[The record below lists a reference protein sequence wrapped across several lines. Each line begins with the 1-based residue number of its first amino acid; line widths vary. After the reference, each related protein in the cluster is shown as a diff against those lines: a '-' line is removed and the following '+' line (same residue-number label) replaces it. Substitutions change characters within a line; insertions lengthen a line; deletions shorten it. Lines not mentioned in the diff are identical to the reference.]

1 MATRVRE
8 HDESL
13 PGELDSPCAKLV
25 YLYLSTR
32 GEASV
37 ERLRDELG
45 LEKITLFSILDT
57 LSSRGL
63 VRKESGAYRPA

>member
-1 MATRVRE
+1 MATRTRE
-8 HDESL
+8 HDDSL

-32 GEASV
+32 GEATV
-37 ERLRDELG
+37 ERLRKELD

-57 LSSRGL
+57 LASRGL
-63 VRKESGAYRPA
+63 VREECGTYRPA

>member
-8 HDESL
+8 HDEPL